1 MTNFLVKHF
10 VTHDLSSP
18 KARRQVGRLGGLV
31 GMFLNLVLFAA
42 KFTAGSLTG
51 SIAVTADAFNNLSD
65 AGSSVVTL
73 VGFKMAGAPA
83 DPEHPFGHGRI
94 EYIAGLIVSL
104 IIIMMGF
111 ELLKGSAEKI
121 FRPEAVSFSWLS
133 FGILLLSIAVKGW
146 MGLFNRRLGKMIGSA
161 AMQATAMDSLS
172 DAAATSAVLIG
183 TVIAA
188 ATGVVLDGYL
198 GVVVALFIM
207 YTGFST
213 ANDTLKPL
221 LGKAP
226 EKEFVDDIQKTVLAH
241 EQIVGI
247 HDLIVHD
254 YGPGRC
260 MVSLHAEVPSD
271 SDILEMHDL
280 IDMAEHELHETF
292 HCDAVIHMDP
302 IVTNDAV
309 TNRMHDEVVSLV
321 KGIDPAL
328 SIHDFRM
335 VQGPTHTNLI
345 FDVVMPF
352 GFKMTEKELVQAISD
367 RVREMEDHVYY
378 AVVNVDRSYIS

>member
-10 VTHDLSSP
+10 VTQDLSSP

-31 GMFLNLVLFAA
+31 GMFLNLILFAA

-111 ELLKGSAEKI
+111 ELLKGSVEKI

-183 TVIAA
+183 TVVAV

-226 EKEFVDDIQKTVLAH
+226 DKELVGQIERTVLAH

>member
-226 EKEFVDDIQKTVLAH
+226 DKELVGQIERTVLAH

>member
-10 VTHDLSSP
+10 VTQDLSSP

-188 ATGVVLDGYL
+188 ATGVVMDGYL

-226 EKEFVDDIQKTVLAH
+226 DKELVGQIERTVLAH

-378 AVVNVDRSYIS
+378 AVINIDRSYIS